1 MGPSLVPKHVM
12 RCTLSSPERLPL
24 LVGLP
29 TEASDFRVVTLALL
43 GESAGSSV
51 PFLNFAC
58 EGVPALFP

>member
-1 MGPSLVPKHVM
+1 M